1 MDAERW
7 KHVERVLQL
16 ALDLPPD
23 EHDAF
28 LKRRCAGDV
37 ALEQDV
43 RALLRSAGEAGGFL
57 SGPAIE
63 VAARAAARH
72 QPNQLAA
79 SDSGPVGQTFSH
91 YRIIEKLGGGG
102 MGVVYKAEDARLH
115 RFVALKFLSPDLAG
129 DPDALARFRREARAA
144 SALNHANICTVYDVG
159 EQDGRA
165 FLVMEFLDGTTLKHQ
180 IGGRPFE
187 IDRLLALAIEIAD
200 ALEAAHTAG
209 IVHRDI
215 KPANL
220 FVTARGH
227 AKILDFGLAKVRAA
241 GGGDDTAPTVT
252 AVDGLTSPGSPLGTI
267 AYMSPEQVRAQD
279 LDARTDLFSFGIVLY
294 EMASGAPPFHGDS
307 VGLIFDGILYRAPAP
322 VGRLNSGLA
331 QELERIVGKCLEKD
345 RELRYQHA
353 SEIRADLQH
362 LQRDRQ
368 SARFEPGRTVE
379 ERPVLARHRVR
390 WLSIGAAVLV
400 AAAVAGAI
408 YSRRP
413 PTLTD
418 KDTIVLADFVN
429 RTGDPVFDDTLRQ
442 GLAVQLQQSPFL
454 SLISDERIRRT
465 LPLMNQP
472 ADARLTPDVARVVC
486 VRTGGAAVLQ
496 GSIAALGS
504 QYVLGLRATNC
515 ATGDILADEQA
526 QASRKEDVLSTLS
539 QMVTRFRTRVGES
552 LATIERYSTPLE
564 ATTSS
569 LEALQAHSAGFKA
582 ALAGSNLRALSLF
595 QRAIAIDPDFALAH
609 AQAGFR
615 YGGLGESALARQSL
629 QKAYQLRN
637 RASDAERFWIDT
649 LYDRDFTGNLERE
662 RRTLETWAASYPR
675 IADPHTLVAGLAL
688 MSTGQHE
695 LAIAETEKAI
705 ALDPGGSPA
714 YGNRAFNQLLLN
726 RLDDAVLTVRL
737 AAERKLESASLLQ
750 TQYFVAF
757 LTGNEN
763 ELRRTATAALKSP
776 TTEDSISN
784 IEALALARSG
794 QLQDARRMAEGAVQI
809 AQKSGQRERAG
820 LFEAG
825 TAVWEAFYGNAAAA
839 RQSATRALELG
850 RGGRE
855 VDYATAFA
863 LALAGD
869 LPQSRALAQDLAR
882 EFPEDTS
889 VQFMYLPALRAL
901 FSLNTPAPD
910 TAAAIQA
917 LQTASRYDVA
927 LGRVGFIG
935 RFGGLYPI
943 YVRGLAYV
951 AARQP
956 AGAAAEFQRILDH
969 RSIVLVDPMDAMAR
983 LQLARALVLSGD
995 TVKAKSAYKDLLT
1008 LWKNADPGIRILKEA
1023 QAEYAKLP

>member
-7 KHVERVLQL
+7 KYVERLFQS

-43 RALLRSAGEAGGFL
+43 RALLRSAREAGGFL
-57 SGPAIE
+57 SGPAIG
-63 VAARAAARH
+63 VAARAEARH

-79 SDSGPVGQTFSH
+79 SDSRPVGQTFSH

-115 RFVALKFLSPDLAG
+115 RFVALKFLSPGLAG

-187 IDRLLALAIEIAD
+187 IDRVLALAIEIAD

-220 FVTARGH
+220 YVTARGH

-241 GGGDDTAPTVT
+241 GGGDDAPPTVT
-252 AVDGLTSPGSPLGTI
+252 ALDGLTSPGSPLGTI

-279 LDARTDLFSFGIVLY
+279 IDARTDLFSFGIVLY

-307 VGLIFDGILYRAPAP
+307 VGLIFDGILNRAPAP
-322 VGRLNSGLA
+322 VGRLNPGLP

-353 SEIRADLQH
+353 SEIRADLQR

-413 PTLTD
+413 PKLTD

-429 RTGDPVFDDTLRQ
+429 RTGDPVFDDTLRH

-472 ADARLTPDVARVVC
+472 ADARLTPDLAQGVC
-486 VRTGGAAVLQ
+486 ARTGSTAVLE
-496 GSIAALGS
+496 GSIAVLGS
-504 QYVLGLRATNC
+504 QYVLGLRATTC
-515 ATGDILADEQA
+515 TTGETLADEQA
-526 QASRKEDVLSTLS
+526 QASRKEEVLSTLS
-539 QMVTRFRTRVGES
+539 QIATRFRTRVGES
-552 LATIERYSTPLE
+552 LATVEKHSMSLKD
-564 ATTSS
+564 ATTPS
-569 LEALQAHSAGFKA
+569 LEALQAYSAGYKA
-582 ALAGSNLRALSLF
+582 GIAGSGTGPAAVSTCGRDRSRFCAGPCEFRLPVQQDGRVGARA
-595 QRAIAIDPDFALAH
+595 A
-609 AQAGFR
+609 
-615 YGGLGESALARQSL
+615 
-629 QKAYQLRN
+629 
-637 RASDAERFWIDT
+637 
-649 LYDRDFTGNLERE
+649 
-662 RRTLETWAASYPR
+662 
-675 IADPHTLVAGLAL
+675 
-688 MSTGQHE
+688 E
-695 LAIAETEKAI
+695 LAQG
-705 ALDPGGSPA
+705 LPA
-714 YGNRAFNQLLLN
+714 A
-726 RLDDAVLTVRL
+726 
-737 AAERKLESASLLQ
+737 
-750 TQYFVAF
+750 
-757 LTGNEN
+757 
-763 ELRRTATAALKSP
+763 P
-776 TTEDSISN
+776 
-784 IEALALARSG
+784 
-794 QLQDARRMAEGAVQI
+794 
-809 AQKSGQRERAG
+809 SGQRR
-820 LFEAG
+820 
-825 TAVWEAFYGNAAAA
+825 
-839 RQSATRALELG
+839 RALLHRNTVRPRLHGEPG
-850 RGGRE
+850 TGATNVGNVGRE
-855 VDYATAFA
+855 
-863 LALAGD
+863 
-869 LPQSRALAQDLAR
+869 
-882 EFPEDTS
+882 
-889 VQFMYLPALRAL
+889 LPARCVA
-901 FSLNTPAPD
+901 THID
-910 TAAAIQA
+910 RG
-917 LQTASRYDVA
+917 SRPV
-927 LGRVGFIG
+927 
-935 RFGGLYPI
+935 
-943 YVRGLAYV
+943 
-951 AARQP
+951 
-956 AGAAAEFQRILDH
+956 EH
-969 RSIVLVDPMDAMAR
+969 RP
-983 LQLARALVLSGD
+983 
-995 TVKAKSAYKDLLT
+995 T
-1008 LWKNADPGIRILKEA
+1008 
-1023 QAEYAKLP
+1023 

>member
-7 KHVERVLQL
+7 KDVERLFQS

-28 LKRRCAGDV
+28 LKRRCTGDV

-63 VAARAAARH
+63 VAARVEARH

-79 SDSGPVGQTFSH
+79 SDSRPVGQTFSH

-115 RFVALKFLSPDLAG
+115 RFVALKFLSPELAE

-220 FVTARGH
+220 FVTAPGH

-241 GGGDDTAPTVT
+241 GGGDDAAPTVT
-252 AVDGLTSPGSPLGTI
+252 TVDGVTSRGSPLGTI

-307 VGLIFDGILYRAPAP
+307 VGLIFDGILNRAPAP
-322 VGRLNSGLA
+322 VGRLNPGLP

-353 SEIRADLQH
+353 SEIRADLQR

-368 SARFEPGRTVE
+368 SARVEPGRTVE
-379 ERPVLARHRVR
+379 ERPVVPRHRVR

-429 RTGDPVFDDTLRQ
+429 RTGDPVFDDTLRH

-454 SLISDERIRRT
+454 SLISDERIRST

-526 QASRKEDVLSTLS
+526 QASRKEDALSTLS
-539 QMVTRFRTRVGES
+539 QMATRFRTRVGES
-552 LATIERYSTPLE
+552 LATVERYSTPLE
-564 ATTSS
+564 ATTPSI
-569 LEALQAHSAGFKA
+569 EALQAYSAGMKA
-582 ALAGSNLRALSLF
+582 AFSGSVRALPLF
-595 QRAIAIDPDFALAH
+595 QRAVAIDPDFALAH
-609 AQAGFR
+609 AQVGFR
-615 YGGLGESALARQSL
+615 SSGVGESALGRQSL
-629 QKAYQLRN
+629 LKAYQLRT
-637 RASDAERFWIDT
+637 RASDAERFFIET

-662 RRTLETWAASYPR
+662 RRTLETWAESYPR
-675 IADPHTLVAGLAL
+675 LAEPHTLVAGLAL

-705 ALDPGGSPA
+705 ALDPDSNPA

-726 RLDDAVLTVRL
+726 RLDDSLLTVRL

-763 ELRRTATAALKSP
+763 ELRRTATAARKNP
-776 TTEDSISN
+776 ATEDSISH

-794 QLQDARRMAEGAVQI
+794 QLQDARRMAALAVQI

-855 VDYATAFA
+855 VDYAAAFA
-863 LALAGD
+863 LALAGE
-869 LPQSRALAQDLAR
+869 LPQSRALAEDLAR

-889 VQFMYLPALRAL
+889 VQFMYLPTLRAL
-901 FSLNTPAPD
+901 FSLNTHDP
-910 TAAAIQA
+910 AAAIQA
-917 LQTASRYDVA
+917 LQIASRYDLA
-927 LGRVGFIG
+927 LGRIGFIG
-935 RFGGLYPI
+935 RYGGLYPI
-943 YVRGLAYV
+943 YVRGQAYLA
-951 AARQP
+951 AQQP
-956 AGAAAEFQRILDH
+956 TAAAAEFRRILDH

-983 LQLARALVLSGD
+983 LQLGRALALSGD
-995 TVKAKSAYKDLLT
+995 TVKAKRAYDDLLT
-1008 LWKNADPGIRILKEA
+1008 LWKNADPDTPVLEQAR
-1023 QAEYAKLP
+1023 AEYARLP

>member
-7 KHVERVLQL
+7 KDVERLFQS

-43 RALLRSAGEAGGFL
+43 RGLLRSAGKAGGFL
-57 SGPAIE
+57 SRPAIE

-72 QPNQLAA
+72 QPNQLAP

-115 RFVALKFLSPDLAG
+115 RFVALKFLSPNLAG
-129 DPDALARFRREARAA
+129 DPAALARFHREARAA

-165 FLVMEFLDGTTLKHQ
+165 FLAMEFLDGMTLKHQ
-180 IGGRPFE
+180 IAGRPVE

-200 ALEAAHTAG
+200 ALDAAHLAG

-241 GGGDDTAPTVT
+241 GGGDDTPPTVT
-252 AVDGLTSPGSPLGTI
+252 VVDGLTSPGSPLGTV

-307 VGLIFDGILYRAPAP
+307 VGQIFDAILNCAPAP
-322 VGRLNSGLA
+322 VGRLNSGLP
-331 QELERIVGKCLEKD
+331 QELERIVGKCLHKD
-345 RELRYQHA
+345 REVRYQQA
-353 SEIRADLQH
+353 SEIRADLQR

-368 SARFEPGRTVE
+368 SARFKPDGTVE

-400 AAAVAGAI
+400 AAAVAGAV

-418 KDTIVLADFVN
+418 ADTIVLADFDN
-429 RTGDPVFDDTLRQ
+429 RTGDAVFDDTLRH

-454 SLISDERIRRT
+454 SLVSDERIRRT

-472 ADARLTPDVARVVC
+472 TDARLTPEVARVVC

-496 GSIAALGS
+496 GSIAPLGS

-526 QASRKEDVLSTLS
+526 QASRKERVLGTLS
-539 QMVTRFRTRVGES
+539 EMATRFRTRVGES

-564 ATTSS
+564 ATTPS

-582 ALAGSNLRALSLF
+582 ALTGSSVRAVALF
-595 QRAIAIDPDFALAH
+595 QRAVAIDPDFALAH
-609 AQAGFR
+609 AQLGFR
-615 YGGLGESALARQSL
+615 YGVLGASALARQSL
-629 QKAYQLRN
+629 QKAYQLRH
-637 RASDAERFWIDT
+637 RASDAERFFIDT
-649 LYDRDFTGNLERE
+649 LYDRDFTGNVERE
-662 RRTLETWAASYPR
+662 RRTLETWAESYPR
-675 IADPHTLVAGLAL
+675 AADPHTLVAGLAL
-688 MSTGQHE
+688 VTTGQHE

-705 ALDPGGSPA
+705 ALDPDSNPA
-714 YGNRAFNQLLLN
+714 YGNRAFNQLMLN
-726 RLDDAVLTVRL
+726 RLDDVVVTVRR

-763 ELRRTATAALKSP
+763 ELRRTATAARKNP
-776 TTEDSISN
+776 ATEDSIAN

-794 QLQDARRMAEGAVQI
+794 QLQDARRMAERAVQI
-809 AQKSGQRERAG
+809 AEKSGQQERAG
-820 LFEAG
+820 LFEAA
-825 TAVWEAFYGNAAAA
+825 TAVWEAFYGNGAAA
-839 RQSATRALELG
+839 RQRATRSLALG

-855 VDYATAFA
+855 VDYAAAFA
-863 LALAGD
+863 LALSSD
-869 LPQSRALAQDLAR
+869 LPQSRSLAQDLAR

-889 VQFMYLPALRAL
+889 VQFMYLPTLRAL
-901 FSLNTPAPD
+901 FSLNTPTPD
-910 TAAAIQA
+910 AAAALQA
-917 LQTASRYDVA
+917 LQTASRYDLA

-943 YVRGLAYV
+943 YVRGLAYL

-956 AGAAAEFQRILDH
+956 AEAAAEFQRIVDH
-969 RSIVLVDPMDAMAR
+969 RSMVLVDPVDAMAR
-983 LQLARALVLSGD
+983 LQMARALALSGD
-995 TVKAKSAYKDLLT
+995 IVKAKNVYRDLLT
-1008 LWKNADPGIRILKEA
+1008 LWKNADPDIPVLKA
-1023 QAEYAKLP
+1023 ARAEYARLT

>member
-7 KHVERVLQL
+7 KDVERLFQS

-115 RFVALKFLSPDLAG
+115 RFVALKFLSPGLAG

-241 GGGDDTAPTVT
+241 GGGDDAPPTVT

-307 VGLIFDGILYRAPAP
+307 VGLIFDGILNRAPAP
-322 VGRLNSGLA
+322 VGRLNPGLP

-353 SEIRADLQH
+353 SEIRADLQR

-429 RTGDPVFDDTLRQ
+429 RTGDPVFDDTLRH

-486 VRTGGAAVLQ
+486 VRTGGAAVLE

-539 QMVTRFRTRVGES
+539 QMATRFRTRVGES

-564 ATTSS
+564 ATTPS
-569 LEALQAHSAGFKA
+569 LEALQAYSAGFKA
-582 ALAGSNLRALSLF
+582 ALAGSSVRALALF
-595 QRAIAIDPDFALAH
+595 QRAVAIDPDFALAH
-609 AQAGFR
+609 AHVGFR
-615 YGGLGESALARQSL
+615 YGGMGESALARQSL
-629 QKAYQLRN
+629 LKAYQLRN
-637 RASDAERFWIDT
+637 RASDAERFFIDT

-662 RRTLETWAASYPR
+662 RRTLETWAESYPR
-675 IADPHTLVAGLAL
+675 
-688 MSTGQHE
+688 
-695 LAIAETEKAI
+695 
-705 ALDPGGSPA
+705 
-714 YGNRAFNQLLLN
+714 
-726 RLDDAVLTVRL
+726 DA
-737 AAERKLESASLLQ
+737 
-750 TQYFVAF
+750 
-757 LTGNEN
+757 
-763 ELRRTATAALKSP
+763 
-776 TTEDSISN
+776 
-784 IEALALARSG
+784 
-794 QLQDARRMAEGAVQI
+794 
-809 AQKSGQRERAG
+809 
-820 LFEAG
+820 
-825 TAVWEAFYGNAAAA
+825 
-839 RQSATRALELG
+839 SATHID
-850 RGGRE
+850 RG
-855 VDYATAFA
+855 
-863 LALAGD
+863 
-869 LPQSRALAQDLAR
+869 SR
-882 EFPEDTS
+882 
-889 VQFMYLPALRAL
+889 
-901 FSLNTPAPD
+901 PD
-910 TAAAIQA
+910 
-917 LQTASRYDVA
+917 
-927 LGRVGFIG
+927 
-935 RFGGLYPI
+935 
-943 YVRGLAYV
+943 
-951 AARQP
+951 
-956 AGAAAEFQRILDH
+956 EH
-969 RSIVLVDPMDAMAR
+969 RP
-983 LQLARALVLSGD
+983 
-995 TVKAKSAYKDLLT
+995 T
-1008 LWKNADPGIRILKEA
+1008 
-1023 QAEYAKLP
+1023 

>member
-1 MDAERW
+1 MRSPPG
-7 KHVERVLQL
+7 LQP
-16 ALDLPPD
+16 ATSPD
-23 EHDAF
+23 
-28 LKRRCAGDV
+28 
-37 ALEQDV
+37 
-43 RALLRSAGEAGGFL
+43 
-57 SGPAIE
+57 
-63 VAARAAARH
+63 
-72 QPNQLAA
+72 QLAA

-180 IGGRPFE
+180 IAGRPFE

-241 GGGDDTAPTVT
+241 GGGDDAPPTVT

-307 VGLIFDGILYRAPAP
+307 VGLIFDGILNRAPAP
-322 VGRLNSGLA
+322 VGRLNPGLP

-353 SEIRADLQH
+353 SEIRADLQR

-429 RTGDPVFDDTLRQ
+429 RTGDPVFDDTLRH

-454 SLISDERIRRT
+454 SLISDERIRST

-472 ADARLTPDVARVVC
+472 ADARLTPDLAQGVC
-486 VRTGGAAVLQ
+486 ARTGSTAVLE
-496 GSIAALGS
+496 GSIAVLGS
-504 QYVLGLRATNC
+504 QYVLGLRATTC
-515 ATGDILADEQA
+515 TTGETLADEQA
-526 QASRKEDVLSTLS
+526 QAARKEDVLSTLS
-539 QMVTRFRTRVGES
+539 LIAIRVRTRVGES
-552 LATIERYSTPLE
+552 LATVEKHSMPLKD
-564 ATTSS
+564 ATTPS
-569 LEALQAHSAGFKA
+569 LEALQAYSAGYKA
-582 ALAGSNLRALSLF
+582 GIAGSVRALPLF
-595 QRAIAIDPDFALAH
+595 QRAVAIDPDFALAH
-609 AQAGFR
+609 AHVGFN
-615 YGGLGESALARQSL
+615 YSKMGESALARPSL
-629 QKAYQLRN
+629 LKAYQLRN
-637 RASDAERFWIDT
+637 RASDAERFYIET

-662 RRTLETWAASYPR
+662 RRTLETWAESYPR
-675 IADPHTLVAGLAL
+675 DASAHTLLAGLAL
-688 MSTGQHE
+688 SSTGQHE

-705 ALDPGGSPA
+705 ALDPDRTPA
-714 YGNRAFNQLLLN
+714 YVNRAFNQLMLN
-726 RLDDAVLTVRL
+726 RLDDALLTVRL
-737 AAERKLESASLLQ
+737 AAERKLESAQFLL

-757 LTGNEN
+757 LTGNDERTQTDGDSGQ
-763 ELRRTATAALKSP
+763 EESRHGRQHLPYRGARPGSLRPVAGRETDGRGRRPDRAEVWSTRTGRLV
-776 TTEDSISN
+776 
-784 IEALALARSG
+784 RSG
-794 QLQDARRMAEGAVQI
+794 HR
-809 AQKSGQRERAG
+809 
-820 LFEAG
+820 
-825 TAVWEAFYGNAAAA
+825 
-839 RQSATRALELG
+839 
-850 RGGRE
+850 
-855 VDYATAFA
+855 
-863 LALAGD
+863 
-869 LPQSRALAQDLAR
+869 
-882 EFPEDTS
+882 
-889 VQFMYLPALRAL
+889 
-901 FSLNTPAPD
+901 
-910 TAAAIQA
+910 
-917 LQTASRYDVA
+917 
-927 LGRVGFIG
+927 RVGSVLWECG
-935 RFGGLYPI
+935 R
-943 YVRGLAYV
+943 RE
-951 AARQP
+951 
-956 AGAAAEFQRILDH
+956 AERHQG
-969 RSIVLVDPMDAMAR
+969 
-983 LQLARALVLSGD
+983 ARARKGRSRSGLCRGVR
-995 TVKAKSAYKDLLT
+995 TR
-1008 LWKNADPGIRILKEA
+1008 PRR
-1023 QAEYAKLP
+1023 